1 MTTLNRLPPDAN
13 DFARMIDRYNREMQK
28 YVHQAAD
35 IRATAAPGPKPE
47 PEPAV
52 QPPPGRE
59 DIPPQP
65 QPMPLPEPQVP
76 PEPLDPPERPEP
88 LLQEPPRP
96 RTREIPYPRTGEEL
110 ATVPVIPT
118 QVTPSAEAP
127 TPDARFPR
135 DSVGFLQVWATSA
148 RGVFPVENATVTVSG
163 VENGVPILY
172 RTVFTDESGLTPLM
186 ALPTVSAQL
195 SMRPGNVQPF
205 TLYTVQIEK
214 DGFFPV
220 ENTGVPIYEGIIA
233 RQPVNLVPL
242 PEDHR
247 QGATQVF
254 PEGGPADL

>member
-35 IRATAAPGPKPE
+35 IRAAATEPK

-52 QPPPGRE
+52 QPPPGQE
-59 DIPPQP
+59 GVPPQP
-65 QPMPLPEPQVP
+65 TPMPQPPIP
-76 PEPLDPPERPEP
+76 PEPLDPPTSPVSP
-88 LLQEPPRP
+88 LP

-110 ATVPVIPT
+110 ATVPTSPIQASPGGEVLT
-118 QVTPSAEAP
+118 TEEH
-127 TPDARFPR
+127 FPR
-135 DSVGFLQVWATSA
+135 DSVGFLQIWATSA
-148 RGVFPVENATVTVSG
+148 RGVFPIENATVTVSG
-163 VENGVPILY
+163 VENGVPVLY
-172 RTVFTDESGLTPLM
+172 RTVFTDQSGLTPLM

-195 SMRPGNVQPF
+195 SMQPGNQNPF

-214 DGFFPV
+214 NGFFPV

-254 PEGGPADL
+254 PEGGPTDL